1 MKFTVQDVENMASL
15 ARIALSEEEKK
26 KYAQSLNAILENL
39 EVLNRVDTTQVEP
52 TAYILPLQ
60 NVFREDREEP
70 CLEKEVIFANAPEEE
85 NSCFKVPRIL

>member
-1 MKFTVQDVENMASL
+1 MNFTVQDVEQVALL

-26 KYAQSLNAILENL
+26 KYADSLKKILEDL
-39 EVLNRVDTTQVEP
+39 AVLNQVDTSQVEP

-85 NSCFKVPRIL
+85 NRCFKVPRIL